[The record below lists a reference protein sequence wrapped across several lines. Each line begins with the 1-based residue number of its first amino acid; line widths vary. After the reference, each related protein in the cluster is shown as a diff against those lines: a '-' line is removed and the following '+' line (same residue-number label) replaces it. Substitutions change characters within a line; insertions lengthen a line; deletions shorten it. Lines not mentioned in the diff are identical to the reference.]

1 MELSIRITEEDFVK
15 DKELFSK
22 LKNLLKASVVD
33 TSVEQTVKVNKE
45 LTPVTE
51 PIVEQP
57 TSQPIPVTETV
68 QTVQTVVPT
77 VQAAEYTF
85 DQLAVACT
93 SLMDNG
99 KQNELIGLLNN
110 KFGVAALPSL
120 PKEKFNEFAVA
131 IREMGAQI

>member
-1 MELSIRITEEDFVK
+1 MELSIRITEEDFVR

-22 LKNLLKASVVD
+22 LKGLLKASVVD
-33 TSVEQTVKVNKE
+33 ASVEPNITVQKE
-45 LTPVTE
+45 SIPVTE
-51 PIVEQP
+51 PTADQITPQQ
-57 TSQPIPVTETV
+57 TPVAET
-68 QTVQTVVPT
+68 TQTVVPT
-77 VQAAEYTF
+77 IQAAEYTF
-85 DQLAVACT
+85 DQLAVACG

>member
-68 QTVQTVVPT
+68 QTVVPT
-77 VQAAEYTF
+77 IQAAEYTF
-85 DQLAVACT
+85 NQLAVACT

-110 KFGVAALPSL
+110 KFGVAALPNL